1 MSSTP
6 EELKEEIN
14 ALTWQLQESRDENDE
29 LDDEISRLE
38 SIIEGN
44 LPPKTEELIGL
55 LLGEL
60 KNLLPQV
67 KEKMHSHQWSQVQS
81 DYKMVE
87 TLVEDLRREGVG
99 Q

>member
-1 MSSTP
+1 MSSTL

-67 KEKMHSHQWSQVQS
+67 KEKMHSFQWSQVQP